1 MVSRGVTPAG
11 NNSVLRTGLGG
22 TQSAT
27 LRINRRP
34 AYRNLSPS
42 ILHSKRIIFHS
53 SPPRSPCLRES
64 QSAQTLATDGRR
76 FQKMVSRGVTPAGNN
91 SVLRTGLPRALG
103 LTPVRALPLGRKPRQ
118 SAARLPLCT
127 LRFSFIA
134 SLLLP
139 PPLAE
144 HCKLNTANCGPSRPH
159 PRQSVAP
166 FPSH

>member
-1 MVSRGVTPAG
+1 
-11 NNSVLRTGLGG
+11 
-22 TQSAT
+22 
-27 LRINRRP
+27 
-34 AYRNLSPS
+34 
-42 ILHSKRIIFHS
+42 
-53 SPPRSPCLRES
+53 
-64 QSAQTLATDGRR
+64 
-76 FQKMVSRGVTPAGNN
+76 MVSRGVTPAGNN

-118 SAARLPLCT
+118 SAARLPLCI

-166 FPSH
+166 FPSR